1 MYARQKEQ
9 GFALGHRRGYPPK
22 VGNIDTIG
30 NNRHG
35 LFQANIANFLQFL
48 VTGRMQAIRTFKRRF
63 RAATGFSPVGY
74 VQTLR
79 IEEAKQI
86 PGIEDITITVAAGRH
101 VEMIPEGDRYLGF
114 VFAGGTDPQSVEDS
128 LRRAANE
135 LSVTIDG
142 EDVRPPTTLV

>member
-1 MYARQKEQ
+1 MNTGVSGAA
-9 GFALGHRRGYPPK
+9 ALILDRSPEATPDQVK
-22 VGNIDTIG
+22 ALSDTAETVSLQAG
-30 NNRHG
+30 DTVF
-35 LFQANIANFLQFL
+35 LF
-48 VTGRMQAIRTFKRRF
+48 TDG
-63 RAATGFSPVGY
+63 
-74 VQTLR
+74 

-101 VEMIPEGDRYLGF
+101 VEMLPEGDRYLGF

-142 EDVRPPTTLV
+142 EGFTVTGQVGSVERVCVWLLVLDG